1 MQRGSTMVE
10 KFNELKKKYAVI
22 TLLKSL
28 IAGAFFALFV
38 VGVVLLGV
46 KLGAA
51 RLAWYYYLIIGL
63 GSFAGA
69 FGLTFLLTR
78 YTDKSLAKHLDEEY
92 GLNEKVQTMVEF
104 AGQDGDVLALQREDT
119 ERTLENL
126 PKKKITFAKIWQ
138 YVVIT
143 VLGIAF
149 FVSGIAVPS
158 RYVAP
163 EVDVDDKFVL
173 NEWDEKALEQLIADV
188 KSSDLEEKV
197 SVPTIAALELLK
209 DSLGGIKTNS
219 EMREAVKNCAT
230 SIDEAVVLANSY
242 RDVAEAVNEFSV
254 LDKFK
259 SALISASK
267 SYEGDVAI
275 SSISQ
280 VKAEQKQSEGKI
292 RTALAVFTDSFLA
305 KVKAAE
311 SNVEIRDTVFE
322 IVDPINDAMADEDL
336 MNKLAED
343 DLYKAIYDFS
353 ESFTVVREEY
363 YWRDDLKT
371 IVSSS
376 CTNFVSAAAKEL
388 VVQVYN
394 RMMEDMI
401 FNSLYDIFG
410 VKVYPSDLTLSDSS
424 DDGVNDGDNGSQ
436 GGGLG
441 DNNVVYG
448 GDDAVYDPTTGTYV
462 PYGQVWNEYVAK
474 LYERLN
480 DEESGLSEEMK
491 SYINNYIGILYGNFT
506 DSSEGAD

>member
-1 MQRGSTMVE
+1 MQRGGTMVE
-10 KFNELKKKYAVI
+10 KFKEMKKKYAVI
-22 TLLKSL
+22 TLLKSM
-28 IAGAFFALFV
+28 IAGVFFALFA

-51 RLAWYYYLIIGL
+51 RLAWYYYLIIGV
-63 GSFAGA
+63 GTFGAA
-69 FGLTFLLTR
+69 FGVTFLLTR
-78 YTDKSLAKHLDEEY
+78 YTDKSLAKHLDEEF
-92 GLNEKVQTMVEF
+92 GLKEKVQTMVEF
-104 AGQDGDVLALQREDT
+104 AGQDGEVLQLQREDA

-126 PKKKITFAKIWQ
+126 PKEKITFAKIWK

-149 FVSGIAVPS
+149 FVSGVVVPS
-158 RYVAP
+158 RYVVP
-163 EVDVDDKFVL
+163 DVDVQDKFVL

-209 DSLGGIKTNS
+209 DTLGEIRTNS
-219 EMREAVKNCAT
+219 EMREAVKNCA
-230 SIDEAVVLANSY
+230 SFIDEAVVLANSY
-242 RDVAEAVNEFSV
+242 RDVAEAVNEFSE

-267 SYEGDVAI
+267 SYEGDVGI
-275 SSISQ
+275 ETMTQ

-292 RTALAVFTDSFLA
+292 RTALSVFTDSFLA
-305 KVKAAE
+305 KVKSAG
-311 SNVEIRDTVFE
+311 SNVEIRDIVFE
-322 IVDPINDAMADEDL
+322 IVDPLNEAMADEEL
-336 MNKLAED
+336 MEKLAED

-353 ESFTVVREEY
+353 ESFEIVRKEY

-410 VKVYPSDLTLSDSS
+410 VKVYPSDLTLSDTS
-424 DDGVNDGDNGSQ
+424 DDDVNDGDNGAQ

-441 DNNVVYG
+441 DNNAVYG
-448 GDDAVYDPTTGTYV
+448 GEDAVYDPTTKTYV

-474 LYERLN
+474 LYERLS

-491 SYINNYIGILYGNFT
+491 SYINNYIGILYGNST
-506 DSSEGAD
+506 DSSEDAD